1 MQDYINTGITFKGK
15 FNNDNLIFKG
25 KRPKNNIE
33 YELKIN
39 TTSIYDTN
47 LICDPK
53 KLLNV
58 IDWME
63 KGPYNDGGTVI
74 KQLSAIPKKKQTK
87 NKIFLDKFLPGFVDY
102 AYNVNLKNI
111 KKKCKIRVLPK
122 NFNSK
127 KLPDGWKVILNTLSN
142 NGYVF
147 KDGKKVTSQKELLHI
162 SWTDFI
168 KIFYEK
174 LKNTKEKYDWLC
186 LMQNDLS
193 PNSCMI
199 QLKASINGNENKD
212 GVYYFTIGNR
222 KPSYVG
228 KAGTFSEVKNSYT
241 KGSFK
246 NIFPNNKSTR
256 GRINGIIAREV
267 NKNHKEKINWYIIP
281 IEKTNI
287 INIFEDAN
295 IDLDKS
301 FKGRD
306 DVDWNFNSPHC
317 DFLEWLMMQTQDKD
331 KSWNRSRSKF
341 GDFFVVENTIS

>member
-33 YELKIN
+33 YEVKIN

-58 IDWME
+58 IDWVE
-63 KGPYNDGGTVI
+63 GPHKDSGETY
-74 KQLSAIPKKKQTK
+74 KHLCKIPISKSKK
-87 NKIFLDKFLPGFVDY
+87 NRAFLEKFLPGFTDY
-102 AYNVNLKNI
+102 AYNKYSKND
-111 KKKCKIRVLPK
+111 KNFKLRVLPK
-122 NFNSK
+122 NFDLNI
-127 KLPDGWKVILNTLSN
+127 LPDGWKVILDTLSN
-142 NGYVF
+142 KGFFN
-147 KDGKKVTSQKELLHI
+147 KGKKITSKKELLDI

-186 LMQNDLS
+186 LMKYDLS

-199 QLKASINGNENKD
+199 QLKASINGNEKKD

-228 KAGTFSEVKNSYT
+228 KARTFREVKNSYT

-281 IEKTNI
+281 LEKTNI

-301 FKGRD
+301 FKARD
-306 DVDWNFNSPHC
+306 DEVCHFNSPHC

-341 GDFFVVENTIS
+341 GDFFVVDNTIS

>member
-74 KQLSAIPKKKQTK
+74 KQLSAIPNKKQTK
-87 NKIFLDKFLPGFVDY
+87 NKFFLDKFLPGFVDY
-102 AYNVNLKNI
+102 AYNVNPNNKH
-111 KKKCKIRVLPK
+111 KKKRVLPK
-122 NFNSK
+122 NFNQK
-127 KLPDGWKVILNTLSN
+127 KLPDGWKVILDTLSN
-142 NGYVF
+142 NGLF
-147 KDGKKVTSQKELLHI
+147 NEGKKVTSQKELLYI

-186 LMQNDLS
+186 LMKNDLS
-193 PNSCMI
+193 QNSCMI
-199 QLKASINGNENKD
+199 QLNASVKGNENKE

-228 KAGTFSEVKNSYT
+228 KAKTFISVKNGYT
-241 KGSFK
+241 SGKFT
-246 NIFPNNKSTR
+246 NNFPNNNATR
-256 GRINGIIAREV
+256 GYINGKIAEII
-267 NKNHKEKINWYIIP
+267 NKNHKEKINWYNIP
-281 IEKTNI
+281 LEKTNI
-287 INIFEDAN
+287 IKIFEDAK

-301 FKGRD
+301 FK
-306 DVDWNFNSPHC
+306 NYKSPHC

-341 GDFFVVENTIS
+341 GDFFIIENTISF